1 MTSNPQGWMGHSG
14 CAVSTVRIII
24 KGCSHG
30 NSLGI
35 FFSSFPWNISLLR
48 WFDGVSQCQ
57 YLLSL
62 NINHVPINND
72 FKKITNTAVL
82 DRDDNLSWLRL
93 QWYRSCYS
101 NEITY
106 FTCSRISRHWE
117 LFFQNRSRKLIPLI
131 ATSMFEIYQ
140 SVIKILCD
148 EVFMN
153 TNKLKLGQ
161 SWVRPLS
168 AKSEA
173 PLKCKLISW

>member
-14 CAVSTVRIII
+14 SAVSTVRIII

-93 QWYRSCYS
+93 QWYWSCYS

-106 FTCSRISRHWE
+106 FNYLQPYFSALGTVLPKSFKEAYSVNSHLDVRNLSER
-117 LFFQNRSRKLIPLI
+117 
-131 ATSMFEIYQ
+131 YQ
-140 SVIKILCD
+140 DIVGWSFYEHK
-148 EVFMN
+148 
-153 TNKLKLGQ
+153 
-161 SWVRPLS
+161 
-168 AKSEA
+168 
-173 PLKCKLISW
+173 

>member
-1 MTSNPQGWMGHSG
+1 MWQAILKAEWVTPVALYLPSG
-14 CAVSTVRIII
+14 
-24 KGCSHG
+24 
-30 NSLGI
+30 
-35 FFSSFPWNISLLR
+35 
-48 WFDGVSQCQ
+48 
-57 YLLSL
+57 LSL
-62 NINHVPINND
+62 RAVLTETVSAFFFQLPVKHFTFKVVRWGFSVSIPLKFEHKPRPHKQW

-140 SVIKILCD
+140 SVIKVLWD